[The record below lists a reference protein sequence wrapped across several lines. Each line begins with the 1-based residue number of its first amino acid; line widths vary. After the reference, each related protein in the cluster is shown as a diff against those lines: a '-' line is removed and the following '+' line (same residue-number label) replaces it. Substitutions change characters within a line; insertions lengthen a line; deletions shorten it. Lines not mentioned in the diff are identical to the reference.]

1 MNILLQYRTLTLF
14 LCSSCYFLNVL
25 YGVQSVRYC
34 TEMENICDTEPEPLS
49 HLPFFGGMKM
59 GLCVLIGKDQRF
71 LDLSEITI
79 FDMLCLN

>member
-1 MNILLQYRTLTLF
+1 MFKKIFIKFDFINTRGRKK
-14 LCSSCYFLNVL
+14 SSA
-25 YGVQSVRYC
+25 
-34 TEMENICDTEPEPLS
+34 EPEPLS

-79 FDMLCLN
+79 FNMLCV